1 MEPSGLP
8 TSMGLRVKA
17 LFSEGHSVLDQMY
30 LGFSSMRAH
39 PWIPGFEPP
48 NLRDSDI
55 FLYLLPDKVLG

>member
-1 MEPSGLP
+1 MEPSRLP
-8 TSMGLRVKA
+8 TPVGLGVKA
-17 LFSEGHSVLDQMY
+17 LFSEGHSCLDQMY

-39 PWIPGFEPP
+39 PWMLGFEPA